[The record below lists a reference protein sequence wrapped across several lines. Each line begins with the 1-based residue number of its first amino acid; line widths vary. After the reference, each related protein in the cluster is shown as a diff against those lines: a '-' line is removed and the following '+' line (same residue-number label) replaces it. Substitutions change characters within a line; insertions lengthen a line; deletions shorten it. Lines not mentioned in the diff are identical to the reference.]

1 MEHARSSLAAI
12 LRGLP
17 GSLRGRLL
25 AGTVLWIVLA
35 IAVAG
40 WALSQLFQ
48 QHLARQLGAEFNVY
62 MNQLVAGLTVDAEGR
77 AHLSFE
83 PTEPRLE
90 LPYSGLYWQIDQLDA
105 QGSSIAGVL
114 QSRSLWDQV
123 LNVPPATL
131 RKNGTDPGGLVQF
144 EGPDR
149 VPMLALI
156 RTVTPPEG
164 ASRYRLIFAADAKT
178 LSGPL
183 SRFNLMLAISL
194 GLLALGLTAAAL
206 LQVLSGLK
214 PLARLRQQL
223 AAVRDGTQTRIDQR
237 FPSEIQPLVDEF
249 NQVLNNNNQ
258 IVNRART
265 QAGNLAHA
273 LKTPLS
279 VLANAARQDTTA
291 FGHLVSEQVDLAQ
304 RQVEHHLAR
313 ARAAAAVRTPGI
325 STAVQP
331 VLAGLTRT
339 LSKLYTDKG
348 VSIHLYTLSS
358 HLAFKGEQH
367 DLQEM
372 LGNLL
377 DNACKWAR
385 QHVWVQASLQ
395 TVPENNAGPSGAIS
409 ASAPENA
416 PNTVVHGTQLVIRV
430 EDDGPGLP
438 ATQRDNIFERG
449 VRLDERTPG
458 SGLGLAIVRD
468 LALAYGGSVRAFSS
482 ERGGLG
488 VELNLPG
495 LESVNKARP

>member
-1 MEHARSSLAAI
+1 M
-12 LRGLP
+12 
-17 GSLRGRLL
+17 
-25 AGTVLWIVLA
+25 
-35 IAVAG
+35 
-40 WALSQLFQ
+40 
-48 QHLARQLGAEFNVY
+48 
-62 MNQLVAGLTVDAEGR
+62 
-77 AHLSFE
+77 
-83 PTEPRLE
+83 
-90 LPYSGLYWQIDQLDA
+90 
-105 QGSSIAGVL
+105 
-114 QSRSLWDQV
+114 
-123 LNVPPATL
+123 
-131 RKNGTDPGGLVQF
+131 
-144 EGPDR
+144 
-149 VPMLALI
+149 
-156 RTVTPPEG
+156 
-164 ASRYRLIFAADAKT
+164 
-178 LSGPL
+178 
-183 SRFNLMLAISL
+183 
-194 GLLALGLTAAAL
+194 
-206 LQVLSGLK
+206 
-214 PLARLRQQL
+214 
-223 AAVRDGTQTRIDQR
+223 
-237 FPSEIQPLVDEF
+237 
-249 NQVLNNNNQ
+249 
-258 IVNRART
+258 
-265 QAGNLAHA
+265 
-273 LKTPLS
+273 
-279 VLANAARQDTTA
+279 LANAARQDTTA